1 MLKIYLLISIIT
13 SMSFAQKMTLDVRD
27 YFTEKPII
35 LDSINIKNTILGID
49 TTVANPKIID
59 FTELFIINSVQS
71 KRYFDISLNNNQL
84 VVSSNERIENIKMFD
99 LLGREVINAN
109 VNNTNYQTNINSENN
124 SLFYFISI
132 RTDKGLYNSKLINST
147 YENLQIANVMPTS
160 SNWKI
165 TLYKFGYYTET
176 IEYPTLPTIIKSSLK
191 RIPILGKFKITM
203 DNLVSYHSQTD
214 DEPWN
219 DEKTNYSIPKFYIDF
234 DFNLNIFSE
243 EKKIELDNDDFQFYE
258 CGYSLMIADY
268 ISYIKPTKSASFPG
282 SSSLL
287 WLTYW
292 YYFIVNDST
301 HTASIF
307 IGIEKM
313 YEPDEQI
320 HLTYDIVCMK
330 FNLDNFNLNDLY
342 RGTNDLISY
351 DLSKTPQEISF
362 YLTDKTNL
370 GPSNYE
376 TLDIKMTD
384 STKTTGTITFEL
396 EK

>member
-27 YFTEKPII
+27 SIYNRKID
-35 LDSINIKNTILGID
+35 LDSIHIYNAETHTDVTIFNPGEIKYDDIVGL
-49 TTVANPKIID
+49 
-59 FTELFIINSVQS
+59 NSVIANS
-71 KRYFDISLNNNQL
+71 HSNISLQNNQL
-84 VVSSNERIENIKMFD
+84 TVKSNERIENIKMFD

-147 YENLQIANVMPTS
+147 YENLQIANVMPIS